1 MGDFA
6 ACKNG
11 AKAGWVA
18 ACLAAAAILLP
29 NPAYSQPTGPYVG
42 YVYPAGARQGTTIKA
57 TLGGQSLRGAEDVYI
72 SGDGVAASVVQY
84 IRPLN
89 QQELGQVAKFLREL
103 VKRRWTARGIRAA
116 AEEAKEMPPLP
127 DHPWLRDIEH
137 KSPRELA
144 ELRAK
149 LFNPKKQPNAQIAE
163 LVEIEIKVAPDATP
177 GERQLRLVTAGGLTN
192 PVRFEV
198 SALPEVCEQEPVFP
212 GEPGTPPADLPV
224 VFNGQIMP
232 GDVDRFYF
240 VARAGEKAVVRVHA
254 RHLIPYLADAVPG
267 WFQAVVAIYDPS
279 GKEIAYCDD
288 FRFDP
293 DPALCVAIP
302 QTGPYRLEIRDSIYR
317 GREDFVYRI
326 YVGDLPFITHIF
338 PLGAQEG
345 SNATAALFGWN
356 LPAQKLE
363 LDAAPGAE
371 AIRYLSLP
379 NDRTPINRIPYI
391 VDSLPDVAEAEPND
405 DPKKAQKLTVPA
417 AVNGRI
423 GRPGDVDLF
432 AITGRAG
439 EEIVAEVYAR
449 RLNSPLDAAL
459 RLTGPDGS
467 TVGTS
472 DDQDD
477 PEAAL
482 ITHQADPYLRLKLPQ
497 DGTYLLHLWDTQGHG
512 GEEYAYRL
520 RMRLPQPDFA
530 LRVTPSSLNVAP
542 GRSVV
547 LTVQAVRKDGFDG
560 PIDVVLKDAPP
571 GFTLSGGRIP
581 ATEKALQMT
590 LNAPRDVPQEPFS
603 LHLEGRAEIAGA
615 VVTRPVVPAE
625 DMMQAFA
632 YHHLVPQR
640 ELMVAAPRGRRVP
653 AVWRA
658 RLPNIEVTSPTP
670 VKIPLGG
677 AAQVQV
683 RVPTV
688 FPGRMPAA
696 LEAVRFTLAN
706 SPRGLSLDAF
716 RVGPAGVILTF
727 KADPNI
733 AQVGYS
739 GNLIVEASAEIEQ
752 RRQEGKPA
760 RKRRIPL
767 GVLPAI
773 PFEVVRPSPFQ

>member
-1 MGDFA
+1 MTPTVFR
-6 ACKNG
+6 CSS
-11 AKAGWVA
+11 AGRGVF
-18 ACLAAAAILLP
+18 LAAAVLLSLH
-29 NPAYSQPTGPYVG
+29 AAHAQPSGPYIG
-42 YVYPAGARQGTTIKA
+42 YIYPAGARQGATIKA
-57 TLGGQSLRGAEDVYI
+57 TLGGQALRGAEQVYI
-72 SGDGVAASVVQY
+72 SGDGVTASVVQY

-103 VKRRWTARGIRAA
+103 VKRRWTARGIRMA

-127 DHPWLRDIEH
+127 DHPWLRDLEH
-137 KSPRELA
+137 KTPRELA

-163 LVEIEIKVAPDATP
+163 LVEVEIKVAPDAEP

-198 SALPEVCEQEPVFP
+198 SALPEVCEQEPVFR

-240 VARAGEKAVVRVHA
+240 VARAGQKVAVRVHA
-254 RHLIPYLADAVPG
+254 RRLIPYLADAVPG
-267 WFQAVVAIYDPS
+267 WFQAVVSIYDPS

-293 DPALCVAIP
+293 DPALYLQIP
-302 QTGPYRLEIRDSIYR
+302 QTGPHRLEIRDSIYR

-326 YVGDLPFITHIF
+326 YVGDLPVITHIF

-345 SNATAALFGWN
+345 SRATAALFGWN
-356 LPAQKLE
+356 LPTQKVE
-363 LDAAPGAE
+363 LDTTPGPQ
-371 AIRYLSLP
+371 AIRYVSLP
-379 NDRTPINRIPYI
+379 GDRAPINRVPYL

-405 DPKKAQKLTVPA
+405 DPKRAQKLAIPA

-423 GRPGDVDLF
+423 GQPGDVDVF
-432 AITGRAG
+432 AISGRAG
-439 EEIVAEVYAR
+439 EEVVAEVYAR
-449 RLNSPLDAAL
+449 RLNSPVDAAL
-459 RLTGPDGS
+459 RLVDQAGK
-467 TVGTS
+467 TVAAN
-472 DDQDD
+472 DDQAD

-482 ITHQADPYLRLKLPQ
+482 ITHQADPYLRLRLPQ
-497 DGTYLLHLWDTQGHG
+497 DGTYLVYLWDAQGQG

-520 RMRLPQPDFA
+520 RVRPAQPDFA

-542 GRSVV
+542 GRSAVI
-547 LTVQAVRKDGFDG
+547 TVHAIRKDGFDG
-560 PIDVVLKDAPP
+560 PIDIVLKDAPP

-581 ATEKALQMT
+581 ATENVLQMT

-603 LHLEGRAEIAGA
+603 LHLEGRAEISGT
-615 VVTRPVVPAE
+615 VVTRPAVPAE

-640 ELMVAAPRGRRVP
+640 ELVVAAPRGRRVP

-658 RLPNIEVTSPTP
+658 RLPGIEVTTPTP
-670 VKIPLGG
+670 LRIPLGG
-677 AAQVQV
+677 TAQAHV
-683 RVPTV
+683 RVPMV
-688 FPGRMPAA
+688 LPGRAPVA
-696 LEAVRFTLAN
+696 LEAIRFTLAN

-716 RVGPAGVILTF
+716 KVGPGGVTLTF
-727 KADPNI
+727 KADANI
-733 AQVGYS
+733 AQVGYA

-752 RRQEGKPA
+752 RREDGKPA

-773 PFEVVRPSPFQ
+773 PFEVARPSPF

>member
-1 MGDFA
+1 MKSIGFLRH
-6 ACKNG
+6 G
-11 AKAGWVA
+11 VS
-18 ACLAAAAILLP
+18 AAALATLTVLSVG
-29 NPAYSQPTGPYVG
+29 AARAQPSGPHIG
-42 YVYPAGARQGTTIKA
+42 YIYPAGARQGTTIKA
-57 TLGGQSLRGAEDVYI
+57 TIGGQFLRGADEVYVC
-72 SGDGVAASVVQY
+72 GEGVTASVVQY

-103 VKRRWTARGIRAA
+103 VKRRWSARGIRAA
-116 AEEAKEMPPLP
+116 AQEAMEMPPLP

-137 KSPRELA
+137 KTPRELA

-163 LVEIEIKVAPDATP
+163 LVEIEVKIAPDADP
-177 GERQLRLVTAGGLTN
+177 GERELRLLAPGGLTN

-198 SALPEVCEQEPVFP
+198 TGLPEVCEEEPVFR

-240 VARAGEKAVVRVHA
+240 IARKGQEVLIRVHA

-267 WFQAVVAIYDPS
+267 WFQAVVSVSDPS
-279 GKEIAYCDD
+279 GQEIAYCDD

-293 DPALCVAIP
+293 DPALLVQIP
-302 QTGPYRLEIRDSIYR
+302 KDGPYRLEIRDAIYR

-326 YVGDLPFITHIF
+326 YVGELPFITHIF

-345 SNATAALFGWN
+345 SQATAALFGWN
-356 LPAQKLE
+356 LPSEKLQ
-363 LDAAPGAE
+363 LDTGAAPK
-371 AIRYLSLP
+371 AIRYVALP
-379 NDRTPINRIPYI
+379 GDRAPINRVPYI
-391 VDSLPDVAEAEPND
+391 VDWLPDSAEVEPND
-405 DPKKAQKLTVPA
+405 EAKGPQKLAVPA

-423 GRPGDVDLF
+423 GRSGDVDVF
-432 AITGRAG
+432 AFSARAG

-459 RLTGPDGS
+459 RLVDPTGK
-467 TVGTS
+467 VLALN

-482 ITHQADPYLRLKLPQ
+482 ITHQADPYLRVRLPQ
-497 DGTYLLHLWDTQGHG
+497 DGTYLLHLWDAQGQG
-512 GEEYAYRL
+512 GEDYAYRL
-520 RMRLPQPDFA
+520 RVRPAQPDFA
-530 LRVTPSSLNVAP
+530 LRMTPSSLNVAP
-542 GRSVV
+542 GRSAV

-560 PIDVVLKDAPP
+560 PIDVVLTDAPP

-581 ATEKALQMT
+581 PGEKVLQMT
-590 LNAPRDVPQEPFS
+590 LNAPRDVPEQPFS
-603 LHLEGRAEIAGA
+603 VHFEGRAEINGA

-632 YHHLVPQR
+632 YHHLVPQQ
-640 ELMVAAPRGRRVP
+640 ELLVATPRGKGVP

-658 RLPNIEVTSPTP
+658 RVPGIEVTTPTP

-677 AAQVQV
+677 TAQVHV
-683 RVPTV
+683 RAPMVL
-688 FPGRMPAA
+688 PGRLQAT
-696 LEAVRFTLAN
+696 LEAVRFALSN
-706 SPRGLSLDAF
+706 SPRGMSLESSK
-716 RVGPAGVILTF
+716 VGPTGILLTF
-727 KADPNI
+727 KADANTT
-733 AQVGYS
+733 QVGYS
-739 GNLIVEASAEIEQ
+739 GNLIVEASVEIEQ
-752 RRQEGKPA
+752 KRQDGKPA
-760 RKRRIPL
+760 RKRRVSL

-773 PFEVVRPSPFQ
+773 PFEVVRPSPFE